1 MSPAER
7 VLDMSTGDFAV
18 WLGVLGFLTLFG
30 LWGGFRRLRHARLIE
45 NVPTARIRSAHQGYV
60 ELVGVAEVLPG
71 EPIIA
76 PLSGSPCCWY
86 DYRIE
91 RRSGKHWNVVDK
103 GTSEAVFIVRD
114 DTGECLIDP
123 DHGGVTTI
131 HHQSWYGNSA
141 WPKGG
146 NGVRWGAEPRH
157 GWHAAI
163 NRLTGLRVT
172 VDIGMGS
179 YRYREEVIMPGDDL
193 YVVGEFRTLDHAFH
207 AHGRDDIATDYLR
220 RWKRHPQDMAR
231 FDSNGDGTVDAGEW
245 EVARQQA
252 RAQADKEV
260 RELQQAGPVHTI
272 GRPADGRPFLIANL
286 PQYDL
291 VHRFRLQG
299 WSGLGLFLVAGAAM
313 VFMVGTRWLG

>member
-7 VLDMSTGDFAV
+7 VLNMSTGDFLV

-60 ELVGVAEVLPG
+60 ELVGSAEVLPG

-76 PLSGSPCCWY
+76 PLSGSACCWY
-86 DYRIE
+86 DFRIE

-103 GTSEAVFIVRD
+103 GTSEAVFIIRD

-123 DHGGVTTI
+123 DEGGVTTT
-131 HHQSWYGNSA
+131 HRQSWYGNSE
-141 WPKGG
+141 WPEGG
-146 NGVRWGAEPRH
+146 NGVRWGAEPRQS
-157 GWHAAI
+157 WHASL

-172 VDIGMGS
+172 VDIGMGR

-193 YVVGEFRTLDHAFH
+193 YVVGEFRTLDQAYHAQ
-207 AHGRDDIATDYLR
+207 GRDDIATDYLR
-220 RWKRHPQDMAR
+220 RWKRYPQDMAR

-245 EVARQQA
+245 EVAREQA

-286 PQYDL
+286 PQFDL
-291 VHRFRLQG
+291 VRRFRLQG
-299 WSGLGLFLVAGAAM
+299 WSGLGLFLVAGATM
-313 VFMVGTRWLG
+313 VFMVSTRWVG